1 MKPEEIRDLTGDELI
16 EKIEI
21 EEENYAKMHLNH
33 TVAALENP
41 MLLRGKRR
49 LIARM
54 RSDLRRREIAEQTEK
69 VGKKGK

>member
-41 MLLRGKRR
+41 MLIRGKRR
-49 LIARM
+49 FIARM
-54 RSDLRRREIAEQTEK
+54 KSDLRRREIAERKVTEDN
-69 VGKKGK
+69 KGK

>member
-1 MKPEEIRDLTGDELI
+1 MKPEEIRDLTESELI

-41 MLLRGKRR
+41 MQLPAKRR
-49 LIARM
+49 FIARLKG
-54 RSDLRRREIAEQTEK
+54 DLRRRQLEGEK
-69 VGKKGK
+69 NNRATKS

>member
-1 MKPEEIRDLTGDELI
+1 MKPEEIRDLTQSELI

-41 MLLRGKRR
+41 MLLPAKRR
-49 LIARM
+49 FIARM
-54 RSDLRRREIAEQTEK
+54 KGDLRRRTIEADRANRDN
-69 VGKKGK
+69 KGK

>member
-1 MKPEEIRDLTGDELI
+1 MKPEEIRDLTRDELI

-41 MLLRGKRR
+41 MSLRGKRR
-49 LIARM
+49 FIARM
-54 RSDLRRREIAEQTEK
+54 RTDLRRRELAEQSKTQ
-69 VGKKGK
+69 GK